1 LKLKELQERLDK
13 ILDLR
18 MERFYA
24 IEELNKIYRDLI
36 LLKEGIIK
44 FSLIGLSPE
53 EIEIFDYIKFRV
65 LEELYLLE
73 LDIKEKSG
81 LDTTTIQ
88 GKLENLYAVNGG
100 DL

>member
-1 LKLKELQERLDK
+1 MKLKELQERLDK

-44 FSLIGLSPE
+44 FSLIGLSLE
-53 EIEIFDYIKFRV
+53 EIEIFDFIKFRV
-65 LEELYLLE
+65 LEELYLIE
-73 LDIKEKSG
+73 LDIKEKNG
-81 LDTTTIQ
+81 LDTKTIQ
-88 GKLENLYAVNGG
+88 GKLENLYAINGG

>member
-1 LKLKELQERLDK
+1 MKLKELQEILDK

-18 MERFYA
+18 MERFYN

-36 LLKEGIIK
+36 LLKEEIIK

-65 LEELYLLE
+65 LEELYLVE
-73 LDIKEKSG
+73 LDIKEKNG
-81 LDTTTIQ
+81 LDTKNIK
-88 GKLENLYAVNGG
+88 GKLESLYAANGG